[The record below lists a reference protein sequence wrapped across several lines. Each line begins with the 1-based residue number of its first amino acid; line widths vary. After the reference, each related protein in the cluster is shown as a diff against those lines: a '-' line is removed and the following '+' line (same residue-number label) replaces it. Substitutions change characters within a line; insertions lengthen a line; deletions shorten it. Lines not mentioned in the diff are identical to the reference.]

1 MLLELAVALSLT
13 QIQDTCVIDANSVFT
28 RACHVACAGNFNTWD
43 DVIAF
48 RHIANKEGFGSTT
61 ILLPDSTYELS
72 FVLFGDSSTVYSQ
85 WVRLNELLGLNLSLR
100 KPIVDKVE
108 PEETILITSL
118 PPRVPTLK
126 LNVSAWDQPV
136 LIKEPPAPYMKEDTI
151 KLVEAVPNSALHELE
166 KESFIPDEET
176 LTTVES
182 GQIDFEVKLEVKD
195 SIFTQGLKT
204 YLDSSNVD
212 ENQEISDDKDFV
224 AIVEAKLTESRS
236 INKKDQIEESVLT
249 SQYLLQEQIYDSAA
263 SELSREKDLFTNYLI
278 VFGSYW
284 DRQSALKHRNELHS
298 QGILAVIK
306 PHKSYFRVGV
316 YYDYY
321 PNKEL
326 AKFKKSHPPCWV
338 TTIKTK

>member
-13 QIQDTCVIDANSVFT
+13 QIQDTCVIDTNSVFT

-100 KPIVDKVE
+100 KPIIDEVE
-108 PEETILITSL
+108 LEETVLITSL
-118 PPRVPTLK
+118 PPRVPTVK
-126 LNVSAWDQPV
+126 LNVSVWDQPV
-136 LIKEPPAPYMKEDTI
+136 IIAEPPAPFMKEDTI
-151 KLVEAVPNSALHELE
+151 KLVEAVPDPALHKPE
-166 KESFIPDEET
+166 KERFIPDEDT
-176 LTTVES
+176 LTTAET
-182 GQIDFEVKLEVKD
+182 GQSDFEVKFEIKD
-195 SIFTQGLKT
+195 SIVIQGLKT
-204 YLDSSNVD
+204 YLDSSNVN
-212 ENQEISDDKDFV
+212 ENQEISDDKHLVDT
-224 AIVEAKLTESRS
+224 VEAKLTESKS
-236 INKKDQIEESVLT
+236 INNKDQIEESVLT
-249 SQYLLQEQIYDSAA
+249 SQYSLQEQIYDSAE
-263 SELSREKDLFTNYLI
+263 SEISKEKDLFTNYLI

-306 PHKSYFRVGV
+306 PHKSYFRVVV

-321 PNKEL
+321 PEKEL